1 MASNPKHLSGYQK
14 RKRKQKEEALIQSQ
28 AGDIDKYFS
37 SNKRMMVEETIDNPT
52 NVEQENES
60 NIHVEELDQSLD
72 IELIQTLNVNE
83 SNDEDDVDVVN
94 NQSENQETLFPLNV
108 DDPANWDKIDQNI
121 RDFLVERGSS
131 RVDGVLFP
139 KDNNGR
145 HFDASH
151 YKRLLPN
158 GEKKDRKW
166 LVYSISSDK
175 VFCFCCKLFKTQST
189 MYKIGQL
196 ANEGY
201 KDWHNLSRSLKNHEA
216 SKEHIDC
223 MINWIELEKRLEKNK
238 TIDDSIQVEINK
250 EKEHWRQLLKRIIA
264 IVHRLAKNNLA
275 FRGDYEKI
283 YAENNG
289 NFLQMIEMI
298 AEFDPIMKEHIRRIQ
313 SSETHY
319 TYLGPKIQ
327 NELIQML
334 AHEVKKSI
342 IAKVKKAKYYAVI
355 LDCTPDAGHEEQ
367 MSLVIRC
374 VDDSATSAVI
384 EEYWVE
390 FLKVDDTSGLGLFTE
405 LKTVLKNLG
414 LNLDDIRGQGYDN
427 GSNMKGKHNG
437 VQRRL
442 LDINPRAF
450 YTPCGC
456 HSLNLALCDIANC
469 CPQAMSFFGVIQR
482 IYKLFSSSTKRW
494 KIFKHH
500 MEGLTL
506 KPLSQTR
513 WESHVE
519 SVRPIKEQISKIRDA
534 LLDLADMGD
543 DPTGKSEAESLATH
557 DLENFEFLVGL
568 VIWYKLLHSVNIVSK
583 ILQAEDVD
591 IDVAI
596 KHIKGLMLNF
606 EEYREHGFEKAVN
619 EAKQMA
625 NELGIEASF
634 KEKRYSSLQSRFE
647 QFKKYEETFGFLFS
661 LEKLKCVDDD
671 NLLRS
676 CENLEQCLK
685 HNDNSD
691 IDGHELFMELTLLKY
706 SLPTEAKRAIDVL
719 NHLKDV
725 DGCYPNAYIAYRIL
739 LTIPVTVATAERSF
753 SKLKLI
759 KNYLRSTMS
768 QERLNGLAMLSIE
781 KKIVEYLDYSCLID
795 IFASKTTKRVIFK

>member
-1 MASNPKHLSGYQK
+1 
-14 RKRKQKEEALIQSQ
+14 
-28 AGDIDKYFS
+28 
-37 SNKRMMVEETIDNPT
+37 MVEETIDNPT
-52 NVEQENES
+52 NVEQENEN

-83 SNDEDDVDVVN
+83 SNDEDDVNVVN
-94 NQSENQETLFPLNV
+94 NQSENQETLFPLNI
-108 DDPANWDKIDQNI
+108 DDPENWDKIDQNI

-139 KDNNGR
+139 KDNNGW
-145 HFDASH
+145 
-151 YKRLLPN
+151 K
-158 GEKKDRKW
+158 
-166 LVYSISSDK
+166 
-175 VFCFCCKLFKTQST
+175 
-189 MYKIGQL
+189 
-196 ANEGY
+196 
-201 KDWHNLSRSLKNHEA
+201 
-216 SKEHIDC
+216 
-223 MINWIELEKRLEKNK
+223 KNK

-298 AEFDPIMKEHIRRIQ
+298 AEFDPIMKEHICRIQ
-313 SSETHY
+313 SREAHY

-355 LDCTPDAGHEEQ
+355 LDCTPDAGHEKQ

-374 VDDSATSAVI
+374 VDDSASSAVI

-390 FLKVDDTSGLGLFTE
+390 FLKVDDTSGYGLFTE
-405 LKTVLKNLG
+405 LKIVLKNLG

-469 CPQAMSFFGVIQR
+469 CPQAMLFFGVIQR

-500 MEGLTL
+500 VEGLTL

-534 LLDLADMGD
+534 LLDLADIGD

-606 EEYREHGFEKAVN
+606 EEYRAHGFEKVVN

-625 NELGIEASF
+625 NELEIEASF

-691 IDGHELFMELTLLKY
+691 IDGHALFMELTLLKH

-725 DGCYPNAYIAYRIL
+725 DDCYPNAYIAYRIL
-739 LTIPVTVATAERSF
+739 LTILVTVVTAERSF

-768 QERLNGLAMLSIE
+768 EERLNGMAMLSIE

-795 IFASKTTKRVIFK
+795 IFASKTTRRVIFK

>member
-1 MASNPKHLSGYQK
+1 
-14 RKRKQKEEALIQSQ
+14 
-28 AGDIDKYFS
+28 
-37 SNKRMMVEETIDNPT
+37 
-52 NVEQENES
+52 
-60 NIHVEELDQSLD
+60 
-72 IELIQTLNVNE
+72 
-83 SNDEDDVDVVN
+83 
-94 NQSENQETLFPLNV
+94 
-108 DDPANWDKIDQNI
+108 
-121 RDFLVERGSS
+121 
-131 RVDGVLFP
+131 
-139 KDNNGR
+139 
-145 HFDASH
+145 
-151 YKRLLPN
+151 
-158 GEKKDRKW
+158 
-166 LVYSISSDK
+166 
-175 VFCFCCKLFKTQST
+175 

-500 MEGLTL
+500 VEGLTL

-634 KEKRYSSLQSRFE
+634 KEKRIIRRKSSLMKLLQM
-647 QFKKYEETFGFLFS
+647 S

-676 CENLEQCLK
+676 CENLEQCVK
-685 HNDNSD
+685 QNDKSD

-706 SLPTEAKRAIDVL
+706 SLPTQAKRAIDVL

-795 IFASKTTKRVIFK
+795 IFASKTTRRVIFK